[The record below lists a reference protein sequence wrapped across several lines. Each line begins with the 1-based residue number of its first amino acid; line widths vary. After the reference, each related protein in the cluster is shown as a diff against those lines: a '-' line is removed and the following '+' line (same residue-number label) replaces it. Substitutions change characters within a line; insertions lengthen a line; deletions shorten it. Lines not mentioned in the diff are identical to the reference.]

1 MTSWWRLVT
10 LPGFEAIPDPAP
22 AKTASGYLTWLAAQ
36 TYPDGWAFWCLAG
49 ITGRAAPDSEWV
61 VLVRDR
67 QMREACIDLRT
78 GAVRKWGERI

>member
-1 MTSWWRLVT
+1 MT

-22 AKTASGYLTWLAAQ
+22 TKTASGYLTWLAAQ

-49 ITGRAAPDSEWV
+49 TTGRAAPDSEWV